1 MPDEPQGDKARNRW
15 LIIQAV
21 RFCGVAMLV
30 IGLLMREGRFG
41 GGTTTAFFLMLAGMI
56 GAFVL
61 PLSLAR
67 KWRSPKE

>member
-1 MPDEPQGDKARNRW
+1 MSGEPGDDRARNRW
-15 LIIQAV
+15 LVIQAV
-21 RFCGVAMLV
+21 RFAGVAMLV

-41 GGTTTAFFLMLAGMI
+41 GDGTAAFFLMMAGMV

-61 PLSLAR
+61 PLALAR